1 MSYHYKEDGKN
12 LQMSK
17 KIIIF
22 ILLLTTIGFAGF
34 AFINKNKENVF
45 ISPLVEVIRQ
55 YLHESAKEDYH
66 VVGFL
71 PYWNLK
77 NWQMT
82 TKSLDEVIFFSF
94 DADNKGNLSQNNI
107 SPQLLNEKITELRSV
122 LHKNRKKLGFSV
134 TLFNDSDINLLLSNQ
149 KSIDNL
155 IANIQAKINE
165 HQFDSVNI
173 DFEYARD
180 PTGILQEN
188 FIKFTQQLRESTK
201 TSISVDFYSNTLI
214 LGDSEAL
221 KQLSNNIDYLIIM
234 AYDFHRPGSFN
245 AGPVAPLRAENGEKN
260 ILETLQIA
268 FEKFPRQKL
277 ILAVPL
283 YGYEWYTQNEDFA
296 SLTLDKPTAIATY
309 KRVRQLLNENPDV
322 KSFWDRLSLTP
333 WLVYKE
339 GGFIKQI
346 YFENQDSIG
355 LKIDLVT
362 QTKIGGIGFW
372 ALGYEGEHQEI
383 WQELARKTN

>member
-1 MSYHYKEDGKN
+1 MF
-12 LQMSK
+12 K

-22 ILLLTTIGFAGF
+22 TLLLAGVGLSIF
-34 AFINKNKENVF
+34 AFIDSKKEKIF
-45 ISPLVEVIRQ
+45 LSPFVEVIKQ
-55 YLHESAKEDYH
+55 YFHESTKENYH

-77 NWQMT
+77 NWQVT

-94 DADNKGNLSQNNI
+94 DADNRGNLSQSNI
-107 SPQLLNEKITELRSV
+107 SSQLLDQKILELRNS

-134 TLFNDSDINLLLSNQ
+134 SLFNDADINLLLSNQ

-155 IANIQAKINE
+155 IANIQEKIAE
-165 HQFDSVNI
+165 YQFDSVNI
-173 DFEYARD
+173 DFEYAKD
-180 PTGILQEN
+180 PTAILQEN
-188 FIKFTQQLRESTK
+188 FIKFTRQLKKSVNVT
-201 TSISVDFYSNTLI
+201 ISVDFYSNTI
-214 LGDSEAL
+214 IHGDTEAL

-234 AYDFHRPGSFN
+234 AYDFHRPGSFK

-283 YGYEWYTQNEDFA
+283 YGYEWYTQSEDFA

-309 KRVRQLLNENPDV
+309 KRVKQLLNENPEV

-333 WLVYKE
+333 WLVYNE
-339 GGFIKQI
+339 GGFTKQI

-362 QTKIGGIGFW
+362 QSKIGGIGFW

-383 WQELARKTN
+383 WQELARKTD